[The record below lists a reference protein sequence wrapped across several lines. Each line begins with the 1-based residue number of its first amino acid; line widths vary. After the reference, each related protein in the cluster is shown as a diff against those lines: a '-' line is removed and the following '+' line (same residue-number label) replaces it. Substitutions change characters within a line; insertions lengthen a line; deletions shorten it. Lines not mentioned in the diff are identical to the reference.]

1 MENHWYLLVYDV
13 FIFLL
18 TKLGFY
24 KFSNS
29 EKLLIKTIKIEN
41 YHN

>member
-1 MENHWYLLVYDV
+1 MM
-13 FIFLL
+13 FSFFLL
-18 TKLGFY
+18 TKLDFY

-41 YHN
+41 YYNS